1 MRLYWIYFIISLSTL
16 FFALIG
22 FILTPLDWK
31 GKIWAFIVRTWA
43 KSILWAA
50 NLRYSLKGLDN
61 LETGQ
66 QYVFACN
73 HESIIDIPLTLAGIP
88 RPVVPIAKIEI
99 KKIPLLSWAMLAA
112 GHIFVDRSDHKKA
125 LESMEKARKSL
136 VRKPRSILIFPE
148 GTRSLDGNIQPF
160 KKGGI
165 IFAINSGLP
174 IVPMACCG
182 TFDVLVNGSKNFNPK
197 PLELRFAQPIKTKQD
212 DMDQRNRI
220 TEQVQNEV
228 ERLKN
233 EWATTDQKNVV

>member
-1 MRLYWIYFIISLSTL
+1 LRLYWIYFITSLSTL

-43 KSILWAA
+43 KSILCAA

-88 RPVVPIAKIEI
+88 RSVVPIAKIEI

-112 GHIFVDRSDHKKA
+112 GHIFVDRTNHKKA

-165 IFAINSGLP
+165 ILAINSGLP

-182 TFDVLVNGSKNFNPK
+182 TFDVLVKGSKNFNPR
-197 PLELRFAQPIKTKQD
+197 PLELRFAQPIYTKQD
-212 DMDQRNRI
+212 DLNQRSRI
-220 TEQVQNEV
+220 TEQVRNEV

-233 EWATTDQKNVV
+233 EWALVD

>member
-22 FILTPLDWK
+22 FILTPFDWK
-31 GKIWAFIVRTWA
+31 GRIWAVVVRTWA

-61 LETGQ
+61 LENGQ

-88 RPVVPIAKIEI
+88 RPVVPIAKIEL
-99 KKIPLLSWAMLAA
+99 KKIPVLSWAMLAA
-112 GHIFVDRSDHKKA
+112 GHIFVDRSNHKKA
-125 LESMEKARKSL
+125 LESMEKARKSIAK
-136 VRKPRSILIFPE
+136 RPRSILIFPE
-148 GTRSLDGNIQPF
+148 GTRSIDGKIQPF
-160 KKGGI
+160 KRGGI

-182 TFDVLVNGSKNFNPK
+182 TFDVLVKGSKNYKPK
-197 PLELRFAQPIKTKQD
+197 PLELRFAQPINTKID
-212 DMDQRNRI
+212 DMDRRNKI
-220 TEQVQNEV
+220 TVQVQNEV
-228 ERLKN
+228 VRLKN
-233 EWATTDQKNVV
+233 EWTAANR

>member
-1 MRLYWIYFIISLSTL
+1 LRLYWIYFIISLSTL

-31 GKIWAFIVRTWA
+31 GRIWAVIVRTWA

-99 KKIPLLSWAMLAA
+99 KKIPVLSWAMLAA

-125 LESMEKARKSL
+125 LESMEQARKSL
-136 VRKPRSILIFPE
+136 SKKPRSILIIPE
-148 GTRSLDGNIQPF
+148 GTRS
-160 KKGGI
+160 
-165 IFAINSGLP
+165 
-174 IVPMACCG
+174 
-182 TFDVLVNGSKNFNPK
+182 
-197 PLELRFAQPIKTKQD
+197 
-212 DMDQRNRI
+212 
-220 TEQVQNEV
+220 
-228 ERLKN
+228 
-233 EWATTDQKNVV
+233 

>member
-1 MRLYWIYFIISLSTL
+1 LRLYWIYFIITLSTL

-22 FILTPLDWK
+22 FILTPFDWK

-43 KSILWAA
+43 KSILSAA

-88 RPVVPIAKIEI
+88 RSVVPIAKIEI
-99 KKIPLLSWAMLAA
+99 KKIPVLSWAMLAA
-112 GHIFVDRSDHKKA
+112 GHIFVDRSNHKKA

-148 GTRSLDGNIQPF
+148 GTRSLDGDIQPF

-182 TFDVLVNGSKNFNPK
+182 TFDVLVKGSKNFNPR
-197 PLELRFAQPIKTKQD
+197 PLELRFAQPINTKQD

-220 TEQVQNEV
+220 TQQVRNEV

-233 EWATTDQKNVV
+233 EWAISD

>member
-31 GKIWAFIVRTWA
+31 GRIWAVIVRTWA

-99 KKIPLLSWAMLAA
+99 KKIPVLRWAMLAA
-112 GHIFVDRSDHKKA
+112 GLIFVDRSDHKKA

-174 IVPMACCG
+174 FVPMACCG
-182 TFDVLVNGSKNFNPK
+182 TFDVLV
-197 PLELRFAQPIKTKQD
+197 
-212 DMDQRNRI
+212 
-220 TEQVQNEV
+220 
-228 ERLKN
+228 
-233 EWATTDQKNVV
+233 

>member
-31 GKIWAFIVRTWA
+31 GRIWAVIVRTWA
-43 KSILWAA
+43 RSILWAA

-88 RPVVPIAKIEI
+88 RSVVPIAKIEI
-99 KKIPLLSWAMLAA
+99 KKIPVLSWAMLAA

-125 LESMEKARKSL
+125 LESMEQARKSL
-136 VRKPRSILIFPE
+136 AKKPRSILIFPE

-174 IVPMACCG
+174 IVPLAWCG
-182 TFDVLVNGSKNFNPK
+182 TFDGLVKGSKNFNPR
-197 PLELRFAQPIKTKQD
+197 PLELRFAQPIYTKQD
-212 DMDQRNRI
+212 DLNQRSRI
-220 TEQVQNEV
+220 TEQVRNEV
-228 ERLKN
+228 ARLKN
-233 EWATTDQKNVV
+233 EWAVAD